1 MTITIEGDY
10 MHEKEHEAI
19 PVALTQ
25 AERITVKYQ
34 FIRKKII
41 LHFHKGCRILNI
53 TKAAAAV
60 IFLLFTV
67 IGILVSHHT
76 GHAMWWLLAWLVL
89 IFLNIFVFVPADYA
103 RYLVESKVIPY
114 LNNDEQ
120 TEFGE
125 YSIFAED
132 IDGEEDEDN
141 NESEEE
147 YF

>member
-1 MTITIEGDY
+1 MY
-10 MHEKEHEAI
+10 KKENAT
-19 PVALTQ
+19 PSAALTQ
-25 AERITVKYQ
+25 AERIAVKYQ
-34 FIRKKII
+34 FIKDKII
-41 LHFHKGCRILNI
+41 LHFHKGCRILHI
-53 TKAAAAV
+53 AKAAAAV

-89 IFLNIFVFVPADYA
+89 IFVNIFVFVPADYA

-125 YSIFAED
+125 YDIFAED
-132 IDGEEDEDN
+132 IDDEETEN
-141 NESEEE
+141 ENEHESEEE